1 MEKQL
6 IISVGREFGSGGH
19 EVAQK
24 LADDYGIALYDHD
37 LLKEIAAKKNLKSE
51 DLEAYDELKWN
62 RFLYRTVRG
71 LNSSPEQNV
80 ANLQFDFLKEKAK
93 SGESFVVVGRCSE
106 TILREYESMV
116 SIFIRG
122 DKEKKEGRFPVY
134 QTTERPDRAA
144 QAILEGRVVLLTDN
158 SPEAL
163 IFPATLNSL
172 FQTADDY
179 YRNERIV
186 TFLRL
191 IRYVAAFLAL
201 ALPGLYVAAAT
212 FLHAAS
218 AGQFDPLHG
227 GGKKRRAVSD
237 GSGSPSDGTVL

>member
-37 LLKEIAAKKNLKSE
+37 LLKEIATKKNLKSE

-122 DKEKKEGRFPVY
+122 DKPQK
-134 QTTERPDRAA
+134 A
-144 QAILEGRVVLLTDN
+144 
-158 SPEAL
+158 
-163 IFPATLNSL
+163 
-172 FQTADDY
+172 
-179 YRNERIV
+179 ERIMK
-186 TFLRL
+186 
-191 IRYVAAFLAL
+191 YYNMNEKDAL
-201 ALPGLYVAAAT
+201 G
-212 FLHAAS
+212 FMKEK
-218 AGQFDPLHG
+218 D
-227 GGKKRRAVSD
+227 KRRKQYHNRYCPISWGDSRNYDLVVNSSRVGVD
-237 GSGSPSDGTVL
+237 GCVEQVKHYIDLVRKYHK

>member
-122 DKEKKEGRFPVY
+122 DKPQKAERIMKYYNMNEKDALGFMKEKDKKKKTVSQPLLPDRLGRF
-134 QTTERPDRAA
+134 QK
-144 QAILEGRVVLLTDN
+144 L
-158 SPEAL
+158 
-163 IFPATLNSL
+163 
-172 FQTADDY
+172 
-179 YRNERIV
+179 
-186 TFLRL
+186 
-191 IRYVAAFLAL
+191 
-201 ALPGLYVAAAT
+201 
-212 FLHAAS
+212 
-218 AGQFDPLHG
+218 
-227 GGKKRRAVSD
+227 
-237 GSGSPSDGTVL
+237 

>member
-37 LLKEIAAKKNLKSE
+37 LLKEIATKKNLKSE

-122 DKEKKEGRFPVY
+122 DKPQK
-134 QTTERPDRAA
+134 A
-144 QAILEGRVVLLTDN
+144 
-158 SPEAL
+158 
-163 IFPATLNSL
+163 
-172 FQTADDY
+172 
-179 YRNERIV
+179 ERIMK
-186 TFLRL
+186 
-191 IRYVAAFLAL
+191 YYNMNEKDAL
-201 ALPGLYVAAAT
+201 G
-212 FLHAAS
+212 FMKEK
-218 AGQFDPLHG
+218 D
-227 GGKKRRAVSD
+227 KRRKQ
-237 GSGSPSDGTVL
+237 

>member
-80 ANLQFDFLKEKAK
+80 ANLQFDFLKEKSK
-93 SGESFVVVGRCSE
+93 
-106 TILREYESMV
+106 
-116 SIFIRG
+116 IR
-122 DKEKKEGRFPVY
+122 
-134 QTTERPDRAA
+134 
-144 QAILEGRVVLLTDN
+144 RVFCGSRTLFRDN
-158 SPEAL
+158 
-163 IFPATLNSL
+163 
-172 FQTADDY
+172 
-179 YRNERIV
+179 
-186 TFLRL
+186 
-191 IRYVAAFLAL
+191 
-201 ALPGLYVAAAT
+201 
-212 FLHAAS
+212 
-218 AGQFDPLHG
+218 
-227 GGKKRRAVSD
+227 
-237 GSGSPSDGTVL
+237 PS

>member
-37 LLKEIAAKKNLKSE
+37 LLKEIATKKNLKSE

-122 DKEKKEGRFPVY
+122 DKPQK
-134 QTTERPDRAA
+134 A
-144 QAILEGRVVLLTDN
+144 
-158 SPEAL
+158 
-163 IFPATLNSL
+163 
-172 FQTADDY
+172 
-179 YRNERIV
+179 ERIMKYYNMNAWGDSRNYDLV
-186 TFLRL
+186 VNSSR
-191 IRYVAAFLAL
+191 V
-201 ALPGLYVAAAT
+201 GV
-212 FLHAAS
+212 
-218 AGQFDPLHG
+218 
-227 GGKKRRAVSD
+227 D
-237 GSGSPSDGTVL
+237 GCVEQVKHYIDLVRKYHK

>member
-37 LLKEIAAKKNLKSE
+37 LLKEIATKKNLKSE

-106 TILREYESMV
+106 TIL
-116 SIFIRG
+116 
-122 DKEKKEGRFPVY
+122 
-134 QTTERPDRAA
+134 
-144 QAILEGRVVLLTDN
+144 
-158 SPEAL
+158 
-163 IFPATLNSL
+163 
-172 FQTADDY
+172 
-179 YRNERIV
+179 
-186 TFLRL
+186 
-191 IRYVAAFLAL
+191 
-201 ALPGLYVAAAT
+201 
-212 FLHAAS
+212 
-218 AGQFDPLHG
+218 HG
-227 GGKKRRAVSD
+227 IHFY
-237 GSGSPSDGTVL
+237 PW

>member
-1 MEKQL
+1 MEKKL

-93 SGESFVVVGRCSE
+93 SGESFVIVGRCSE

-116 SIFIRG
+116 SIFSRG
-122 DKEKKEGRFPVY
+122 VTPQK
-134 QTTERPDRAA
+134 A
-144 QAILEGRVVLLTDN
+144 
-158 SPEAL
+158 
-163 IFPATLNSL
+163 
-172 FQTADDY
+172 
-179 YRNERIV
+179 ERIWKYDNRNV
-186 TFLRL
+186 N
-191 IRYVAAFLAL
+191 V
-201 ALPGLYVAAAT
+201 
-212 FLHAAS
+212 
-218 AGQFDPLHG
+218 PLG
-227 GGKKRRAVSD
+227 YMKVQVKRRKQYHNRYCPIAWGDSRNYDLVVNSSRVGVD
-237 GSGSPSDGTVL
+237 GGVQ

>member
-1 MEKQL
+1 MRKRLDAFEVDG
-6 IISVGREFGSGGH
+6 IEDGGMI
-19 EVAQK
+19 EYLTRK
-24 LADDYGIALYDHD
+24 R
-37 LLKEIAAKKNLKSE
+37 KK
-51 DLEAYDELKWN
+51 
-62 RFLYRTVRG
+62 G
-71 LNSSPEQNV
+71 
-80 ANLQFDFLKEKAK
+80 DF
-93 SGESFVVVGRCSE
+93 R
-106 TILREYESMV
+106 
-116 SIFIRG
+116 FIR
-122 DKEKKEGRFPVY
+122 
-134 QTTERPDRAA
+134 TTERPDRAA

-201 ALPGLYVAAAT
+201 ALPGLYGGGGNVSP
-212 FLHAAS
+212 AAS
-218 AGQFDPLHG
+218 AGQFDSLHG

>member
-122 DKEKKEGRFPVY
+122 DKPQK
-134 QTTERPDRAA
+134 A
-144 QAILEGRVVLLTDN
+144 
-158 SPEAL
+158 
-163 IFPATLNSL
+163 
-172 FQTADDY
+172 
-179 YRNERIV
+179 ERIMK
-186 TFLRL
+186 
-191 IRYVAAFLAL
+191 YYNMNEKDAL
-201 ALPGLYVAAAT
+201 G
-212 FLHAAS
+212 FMKEK
-218 AGQFDPLHG
+218 D
-227 GGKKRRAVSD
+227 KRRKQYPNRYCPIAWGDPRNYDLVVNSSRVGVD
-237 GSGSPSDGTVL
+237 GCVEQVKHYIDLVRKYHK

>member
-37 LLKEIAAKKNLKSE
+37 LLKEIATKKNLKSE

-122 DKEKKEGRFPVY
+122 DKPQK
-134 QTTERPDRAA
+134 A
-144 QAILEGRVVLLTDN
+144 
-158 SPEAL
+158 
-163 IFPATLNSL
+163 
-172 FQTADDY
+172 
-179 YRNERIV
+179 ERIMKYYNMNEKRCSGLHERKKIKEENSITTV
-186 TFLRL
+186 TARS
-191 IRYVAAFLAL
+191 
-201 ALPGLYVAAAT
+201 PGEIPET
-212 FLHAAS
+212 MIWW
-218 AGQFDPLHG
+218 
-227 GGKKRRAVSD
+227 
-237 GSGSPSDGTVL
+237 